1 MIIGGNNQFNNNN
14 NGRNFINNMKRKN
27 NKPTHNNNFGFNED
41 LNNYVHTDPKDKISM
56 YDKSLAMLKERYE
69 QGLID
74 VDEFN
79 KKCEEIGKKKAQALK
94 K

>member
-1 MIIGGNNQFNNNN
+1 MIIGGNNKNIN
-14 NGRNFINNMKRKN
+14 NGSNFINNMKN
-27 NKPTHNNNFGFNED
+27 NSKRPMHNNFGFNED

-56 YDKSLAMLKERYE
+56 YDKSLAMLKDRYE
-69 QGLID
+69 KGLID

-94 K
+94 KQ